1 MNLKKL
7 GAVIL
12 VSATII
18 SGSSAFGDTFGL
30 TTGYLSTAD
39 ACGFG
44 VGYIGGFAG
53 IGDNG
58 TTLFGSITYGFSE
71 YTEGR
76 IKLGFF
82 DPDAKDA
89 DPSLTLALDFKY
101 EFMDYYDRHTKN
113 PFDLAFGGFFEYT
126 NLEGASVWDLG
137 ANAIGSIP
145 YKFNSGRRLVPYAR
159 FNIRLEH
166 ISIADFDSESDFRA
180 GLNVG
185 GKFEMSQDLHIYAE
199 IQADGNFGF
208 FTGIDIR
215 TF

>member
-1 MNLKKL
+1 MNFKKL

-12 VSATII
+12 FSAVILAGP
-18 SGSSAFGDTFGL
+18 SVFADAFGL

-53 IGDNG
+53 IGDDG
-58 TTLFGSITYGFSE
+58 TTLFGSITYGFSD

-76 IKLGFF
+76 FRLGFF
-82 DPDAKDA
+82 DPDYPGS
-89 DPSLTLALDFKY
+89 DPVLTLCADLKY

-126 NLEGASVWDLG
+126 NIENANVWDLG

-145 YKFNSGRRLVPYAR
+145 YKFASGRRLVPYAR
-159 FNIRLEH
+159 LDIRLEH
-166 ISIADFDSESDFRA
+166 VSVDNAGSDSNFRA
-180 GLNVG
+180 GLNLG
-185 GKFEMSQDLHIYAE
+185 TKFEMTPDFHLYGELQI
-199 IQADGNFGF
+199 DGNFGL
-208 FTGIDIR
+208 FTGVDIR
-215 TF
+215 AF